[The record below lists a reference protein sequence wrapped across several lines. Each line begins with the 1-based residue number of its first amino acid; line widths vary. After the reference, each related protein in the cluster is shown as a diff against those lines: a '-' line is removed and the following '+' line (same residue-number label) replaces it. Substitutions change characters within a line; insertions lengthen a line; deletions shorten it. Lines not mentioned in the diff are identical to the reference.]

1 MILLFAIISSY
12 IIIIS
17 WNNNNFL
24 YANSMMMVLQQQ
36 HSSLSLTQ
44 RKDWNIYN
52 LQKKYH
58 DSGGILYK
66 PSVLTST
73 EYNTIVNDLQ
83 SSMMDDDDNNIILKE
98 EDESLSFA
106 TNRIGAQISNES
118 EIYRVISC
126 KEGSLCTL
134 VNNLADYV
142 VEGDDDDGLGGRHN
156 EGDDDDMPESE
167 RRRSELGKMVLAPD
181 IPIEVSVFLCVCAV
195 RTTTYACIANNIHD
209 LHSRVS
215 LLSPIS
221 IYGTISIRSVCTNK
235 RELGW
240 NGTLMMYC
248 TTLNKLRLCIQLI
261 IHQIVPHCGVLMTN
275 SNKNNNVNHYCQ
287 QQIMMVNSR
296 SRRRSKSTASTT
308 TIYNLFKQH
317 QTRH

>member
-17 WNNNNFL
+17 WNNNL
-24 YANSMMMVLQQQ
+24 YANSKMMVLQRQQQQ
-36 HSSLSLTQ
+36 HSSSLPQ
-44 RKDWNIYN
+44 RNKDWNIYN

-58 DSGGILYK
+58 QSGGILYK
-66 PSVLTST
+66 QSVLTSA

-106 TNRIGAQISNES
+106 TNRMGAQISNES

-181 IPIEVSVFLCVCAV
+181 IPIEVCCVLVCVCAV
-195 RTTTYACIANNIHD
+195 RTTTV
-209 LHSRVS
+209 LQ
-215 LLSPIS
+215 
-221 IYGTISIRSVCTNK
+221 TI
-235 RELGW
+235 
-240 NGTLMMYC
+240 
-248 TTLNKLRLCIQLI
+248 
-261 IHQIVPHCGVLMTN
+261 
-275 SNKNNNVNHYCQ
+275 
-287 QQIMMVNSR
+287 
-296 SRRRSKSTASTT
+296 
-308 TIYNLFKQH
+308 
-317 QTRH
+317 

>member
-36 HSSLSLTQ
+36 HSSSSLTQ
-44 RKDWNIYN
+44 QNDWNIYN

-58 DSGGILYK
+58 QSGGILYK
-66 PSVLTST
+66 QSVLTSA

-83 SSMMDDDDNNIILKE
+83 SLLMDDNNIILKE

-142 VEGDDDDGLGGRHN
+142 VEGDGLGGRHN
-156 EGDDDDMPESE
+156 EGDDDMPESE
-167 RRRSELGKMVLAPD
+167 RSDDASRSELGKMVLAPD
-181 IPIEVSVFLCVCAV
+181 IPIEVCCVLVCV
-195 RTTTYACIANNIHD
+195 MCVQ
-209 LHSRVS
+209 LHGHV
-215 LLSPIS
+215 LQ
-221 IYGTISIRSVCTNK
+221 TI
-235 RELGW
+235 
-240 NGTLMMYC
+240 
-248 TTLNKLRLCIQLI
+248 
-261 IHQIVPHCGVLMTN
+261 
-275 SNKNNNVNHYCQ
+275 
-287 QQIMMVNSR
+287 
-296 SRRRSKSTASTT
+296 
-308 TIYNLFKQH
+308 
-317 QTRH
+317 